1 MKMTYEELLK
11 KNNNIIEENKNL
23 IQEIRNLRCVML
35 EAANHVN
42 IIEDSE
48 LFKRLISDADSFVT
62 HEDNPYPE
70 HNDVVSEQYLLF
82 LSKTL
87 K

>member
-1 MKMTYEELLK
+1 MTYEELLNT
-11 KNNNIIEENKNL
+11 NNNIIEENKNL

-35 EAANHVN
+35 EAANYVN

-62 HEDNPYPE
+62 HEENPYPE
-70 HNDVVSEQYLLF
+70 HDDVISEQYLLF
-82 LSKTL
+82 FSKNL

>member
-1 MKMTYEELLK
+1 MTYEELLK

-62 HEDNPYPE
+62 NEVIPDPE